1 MATVLDV
8 AAYILRKQ
16 GRMSTW
22 KLQKLVYYSQAWFL
36 VWEDTPLFEEPI
48 QAWANGPV
56 VRELYEKHAGKFQIA
71 ALPEGDPNALSADQ
85 KTCIDVVLNDYG
97 HRSGQWLSELAHME
111 APWKDARARCHCAPG
126 QHCDGIIGQDAMAL
140 YYGGLLEAAVQ

>member
-8 AAYILRKQ
+8 AAYILQKQ

-36 VWEDTPLFEEPI
+36 VWEDAPLFEAPI

-56 VRELYEKHAGKFQIA
+56 VRELYEKHVGKFQIA
-71 ALPEGDPNALSADQ
+71 ALPEGDPNALNADQ

-97 HRSGQWLSELAHME
+97 HSSGQWLSELAHME

-126 QHCDGIIGQDAMAL
+126 QHCDEIIGQDAMAL